1 MSIQGN
7 VNQIISLSGLLASQH
22 PGIRAA
28 AQKRSE
34 LRDVTSKLKTVE
46 DRIALGHELVRSGE
60 ATGQLAPAYTERA
73 DLLKEKYKLDPSM
86 ESWEAYIKGA
96 TEARERTDVE
106 KNIMRTEAENRE
118 NSETWKKPRGE
129 EDVKLKVDYED
140 VYGLVDKEG
149 FIENLEGQYEDYL
162 YKDVEP
168 VMPASAAAEARA
180 KADAS
185 LTTEQ
190 TNRRE
195 TRDRTKGF
203 TSQRYG
209 TWGRTDNKAFK
220 GGSR

>member
-28 AQKRSE
+28 AQKRSD
-34 LRDVTSKLKTVE
+34 LRNVTSKLNTIE
-46 DRIALGHELVRSGE
+46 ERIALGHELARTEGAAGE
-60 ATGQLAPAYTERA
+60 LAPAYTERA
-73 DLLKEKYKLDPSM
+73 DLLKEKYKLEPSM
-86 ESWEAYIKGA
+86 ESWDAYRQGRIEAS
-96 TEARERTDVE
+96 ERADVE
-106 KNIMRTEAENRE
+106 NAIKSGKI
-118 NSETWKKPRGE
+118 SVETI
-129 EDVKLKVDYED
+129 
-140 VYGLVDKEG
+140 YGPEDKEA
-149 FIENLEGQYEDYL
+149 FMTQLEEQYDEYL
-162 YKDVEP
+162 HKDIEP
-168 VMPASAAAEARA
+168 VTPASEARA